1 MMTKATP
8 RKARRPIGPTVD
20 DLVRGYQREIEQR
33 AEELERVLRRE
44 SAAVRERDNTITA
57 HRETVYRLN
66 QVVDTLQRQLAA
78 TRRREQRQ
86 AQSIKRLEAKRDDL
100 LTKLN
105 KEKPVDADPVRE
117 WRRHKNQWQRK
128 IVQSV
133 QIPAQ
138 ATQRQIYQAIEAVVR
153 DNRGE
158 LPDGAIVRALD
169 AHTVRVTV
177 WVPIDDVHALSTYV
191 PPRH

>member
-1 MMTKATP
+1 MTKATP